1 MSLLKQF
8 FSKFLILLALA
19 ASIYGVDRAVA
30 YFYSEQTLAPVLTIL
45 SFGGLIFLGSPRL
58 ILVAIP
64 LFAAESYWIIRDT
77 SMYPHIRT
85 VSVVLG
91 GLIAYWACVQR
102 KSLEAR
108 LSELDLI
115 LAKLHAPWILCDRSG
130 NIRRMSIPAAELA
143 QANFKDLEGTSFF
156 AKFTA
161 GPSKGELIQKFLQ
174 TADSRAPV
182 EKFVLST
189 PENPGRLFDSSFVPV
204 QTREG
209 PGILV
214 VLSKSNA

>member
-1 MSLLKQF
+1 M
-8 FSKFLILLALA
+8 A
-19 ASIYGVDRAVA
+19 ASLYAVDRSVA
-30 YFYSEQTLAPVLTIL
+30 YFYSEQTLAPVLAIL
-45 SFGGLIFLGSPRL
+45 CFGGLIFLGSPRL

-102 KSLEAR
+102 RSLEAR
-108 LSELDLI
+108 LAELDLI

-130 NIRRMSIPAAELA
+130 NIRRMSTPAAELA

-174 TADSRAPV
+174 TADSRTPV
-182 EKFVLST
+182 EKFVLSN

-214 VLSKSNA
+214 ILSKSNA

>member
-1 MSLLKQF
+1 LKQF
-8 FSKFLILLALA
+8 FSKFLILVALA

-30 YFYSEQTLAPVLTIL
+30 YFYSEQTLAPVLAIL
-45 SFGGLIFLGSPRL
+45 CFGGLIFLGSPRL

-102 KSLEAR
+102 RSLEAR
-108 LSELDLI
+108 LAELDLI

-130 NIRRMSIPAAELA
+130 NIRRMSTPAAELA
-143 QANFKDLEGTSFF
+143 QSNFKDLEGTSFF
-156 AKFTA
+156 AKFTT
-161 GPSKGELIQKFLQ
+161 GPSKGELIKNFLQ

-214 VLSKSNA
+214 VLSESKA